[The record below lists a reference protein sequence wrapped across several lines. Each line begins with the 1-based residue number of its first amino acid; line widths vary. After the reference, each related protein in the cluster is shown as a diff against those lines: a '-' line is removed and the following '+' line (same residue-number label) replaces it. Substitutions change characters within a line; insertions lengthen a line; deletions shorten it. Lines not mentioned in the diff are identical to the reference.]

1 MLALP
6 TVTIKFQK
14 WERGVPKK
22 TRLYDIPLRNY
33 PSQRGDTFRSLQ
45 VFKCWVC
52 NALTNKVVMG
62 GYPGYGVRAI
72 CPNSSECWHHELEDK
87 LMRLNKSHPQS
98 YEKELQKEIGD
109 IKRLHEKDVKNDLE
123 GNPDMNLRRPVTN
136 TRSFKPG
143 SNCKHY

>member
-1 MLALP
+1 MVPKLSLGSLCVVYVGNCSIIYKKFLHTKIKMLALP

-72 CPNSSECWHHELEDK
+72 CPNSSE
-87 LMRLNKSHPQS
+87 
-98 YEKELQKEIGD
+98 Y
-109 IKRLHEKDVKNDLE
+109 IKRLHEKDVKKRSGGKSRYE
-123 GNPDMNLRRPVTN
+123 FTASGN
-136 TRSFKPG
+136 
-143 SNCKHY
+143 KHALFQTGQ